1 MAAILVMAAIGA
13 WAVSTHRLSYVIT
26 HGVSMNPT
34 YYADDLVFLIKFDS
48 YEVGQIAAYHGFG
61 GIETLHRIIGGD
73 ALTGYVLQGDNNPAV
88 DAIEPTA
95 NELIGRAVLHVPNG
109 GFWLKPL
116 LSPTAL
122 GMFGFLIVGARAAA
136 VRSRR
141 DIPRGRQKKRTKSMS
156 GQGGSWAVTMTVAK
170 AVRRLHPV
178 IRALAVLSVVLAAC
192 ALVSGVLGWMKPAT
206 QTTDSSVRAGESM
219 TFSYSADVPRSAA
232 YDGTTAYSPDPIYR
246 NLAKFVVL
254 RMQYLGR
261 PGTVEVS
268 ARLSSQTGW
277 HSTVRLAQP
286 KEFSAQ
292 RFTGTVSLDLDGL
305 DDRAQRASEAI
316 GTNVGAITVAVTAR
330 VSHADGS
337 SFEPSVSFGLTNIQ
351 LALLGGAESLVVER
365 SAATSGGGTF
375 PRQISLFGKDLFTAG
390 QARSWA
396 VRSLLVALAGIAV
409 VALLAFRRVP
419 LKNREQI
426 QRRYPHLLVPV
437 EPMASPPGK
446 PVVIVDS
453 FPALVKLAE
462 KYGQMILT
470 WTRPDGADDFVVRDD
485 GVTYRYR
492 IVPANVTPEPEPGPR
507 PASHRRPSARK
518 ATGVAKVAA
527 PPAPTPP
534 QTEEQPV
541 PEKEPVTEEQPVAE
555 KEPAPEPAPEPATAQ
570 EKTEEKTAEGKT
582 ATEEPKPTQEASAPE
597 PPKPPAKRARRP
609 RKKAEPAA
617 AKPEPTP
624 TEADDK
630 PPLQRPIRLK
640 PEAER
645 KAMETLGELNKS
657 VGGAS
662 NPEGSEP
669 EAPHEPIYDFLPKH
683 SDQAPTQPG
692 QTRKDPDQANQAD
705 GATGR

>member
-1 MAAILVMAAIGA
+1 
-13 WAVSTHRLSYVIT
+13 
-26 HGVSMNPT
+26 
-34 YYADDLVFLIKFDS
+34 
-48 YEVGQIAAYHGFG
+48 
-61 GIETLHRIIGGD
+61 
-73 ALTGYVLQGDNNPAV
+73 
-88 DAIEPTA
+88 
-95 NELIGRAVLHVPNG
+95 
-109 GFWLKPL
+109 
-116 LSPTAL
+116 
-122 GMFGFLIVGARAAA
+122 
-136 VRSRR
+136 
-141 DIPRGRQKKRTKSMS
+141 MS
-156 GQGGSWAVTMTVAK
+156 GQGGSWAVVMTVAK
-170 AVRRLHPV
+170 AVRRLHPAIWV
-178 IRALAVLSVVLAAC
+178 VAVLSVVLAVC
-192 ALVSGVLGWMKPAT
+192 GLLFGVLGWMRPAT
-206 QTTDSSVRAGESM
+206 QTTDSSVEAGESM

-246 NLAKFVVL
+246 NLAEFVVL
-254 RMQYLGR
+254 RMEYLGK

-268 ARLSSQTGW
+268 ARLSTQTGW
-277 HSTVRLAQP
+277 HSTVQLAQP

-305 DDRAQRASEAI
+305 DERAQRASEAI
-316 GTNVGAITVAVTAR
+316 GTDIGAVTVSVTAR

-351 LALLGGAESLVVER
+351 LALLGGAESLVVKR

-375 PRQISLFGKDLFTAG
+375 PRQISLFGTDLFTAG

-396 VRSLLVALAGIAV
+396 VKSLLVALVGIAV

-492 IVPANVTPEPEPGPR
+492 IIPANVTPEPQPEPR

-527 PPAPTPP
+527 PPAAPPAEAPTPAP
-534 QTEEQPV
+534 PAAETPAPAAPAAETPAPAVPPAEAPASEEKPAETPADKPAEKPAEQPTAKA
-541 PEKEPVTEEQPVAE
+541 PEKPPAE
-555 KEPAPEPAPEPATAQ
+555 KPEPSQDAAPA
-570 EKTEEKTAEGKT
+570 
-582 ATEEPKPTQEASAPE
+582 
-597 PPKPPAKRARRP
+597 PKPPAKRARRP
-609 RKKAEPAA
+609 RKKAEPA
-617 AKPEPTP
+617 KSEPTP
-624 TEADDK
+624 DETDSK

-657 VGGAS
+657 VGGAPK
-662 NPEGSEP
+662 PEGSEP

-683 SDQAPTQPG
+683 PEQA
-692 QTRKDPDQANQAD
+692 DQAD